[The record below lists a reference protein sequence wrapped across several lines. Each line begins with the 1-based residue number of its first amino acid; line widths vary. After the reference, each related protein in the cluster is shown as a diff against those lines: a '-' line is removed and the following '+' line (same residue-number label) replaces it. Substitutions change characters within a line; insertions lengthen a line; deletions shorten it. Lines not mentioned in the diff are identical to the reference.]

1 MADVTFE
8 KTMDLDSEA
17 PIETN
22 IAATLNA
29 LPHPLIRVNDA
40 GNVLYANMAAEHFF
54 RISANVLAKRRLV
67 EIVPFGSSLLA
78 LVEQVRERMAPINEY
93 GVDLGTPVNG
103 SNRVVDL
110 QVSPIFEVPGDILIM
125 LQEHSAAK
133 KMDQQLTYQGA
144 ARSVTGLGSML
155 AHEVRNPLSGIRG
168 AAQLLED
175 VVEGE
180 DQALAHLIK
189 EEVDRI
195 CTLVDRMETFGDLYP
210 VQREPLNI
218 HTILN
223 HVKKLATS
231 GFARHICFSDEFDPS
246 LPLILGNRD
255 QLIQVFLNLVK
266 NAAES
271 IGKDTSD
278 GEIILKTA
286 FRPGIRLSVPGSGE
300 KVTLPLEFSVID
312 NGAGIDSDLMPHLFD
327 PFVST
332 KAMGSGLGLAL
343 VAKIVRDHDAVIEC
357 DSEKNHTRFRV
368 LMARHSET

>member
-1 MADVTFE
+1 M
-8 KTMDLDSEA
+8 
-17 PIETN
+17 
-22 IAATLNA
+22 NA
-29 LPHPLIRVNDA
+29 LPHALIRINDA
-40 GNVLYANMAAEHFF
+40 GNILYANMAAEHFF
-54 RISANVLAKRRLV
+54 RISANVLTKRRLA
-67 EIVPFGSSLLA
+67 EIVPFGSPLLA
-78 LVEQVRERMAPINEY
+78 LVDQVRARTAPINEY

-103 SNRVVDL
+103 TNRVVDL
-110 QVSPIFEVPGDILIM
+110 QVTPIFEIPGDILIM
-125 LQEHSAAK
+125 LQERSAAK

-144 ARSVTGLGSML
+144 ARSVAGLGSML

-180 DQALAHLIK
+180 DQALARLIR

-195 CTLVDRMETFGDLYP
+195 CALVDRMENFGDMYR
-210 VQREPLNI
+210 VEREPLNI
-218 HTILN
+218 HTILD

-231 GFARHICFSDEFDPS
+231 GFARHIRFKDDFDPS
-246 LPLILGNRD
+246 LPPILGNRD

-271 IGKDTSD
+271 IGKDASD

-286 FRPGIRLSVPGSGE
+286 FRPGIRLSVPGSSE
-300 KVTLPLEFSVID
+300 MVTLPLEFSVTD
-312 NGAGIDSDLMPHLFD
+312 NGGGIASDLMPHLFD

-357 DSEKNHTRFRV
+357 DSNQNRTRFRV
-368 LMARHSET
+368 LMARHSDI